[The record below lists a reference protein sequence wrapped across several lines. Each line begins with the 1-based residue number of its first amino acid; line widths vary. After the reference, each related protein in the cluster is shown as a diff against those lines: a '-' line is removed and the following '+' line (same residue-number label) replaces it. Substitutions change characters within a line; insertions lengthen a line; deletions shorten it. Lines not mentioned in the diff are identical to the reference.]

1 MANDDKPKLS
11 DYDITV
17 YNIKRNNMFKGT
29 ILMCII
35 YAIFAFILI
44 IAAYVSE
51 SLRTVLFERFLPFT
65 LVYIVGTIIIILIFI
80 GLIFSYKPEKLD
92 DSNQYPRVSCPDYW
106 KLEIVDDNT
115 TKNLFSRDFD
125 SSLFKYRCV
134 MDTNVFSKDR
144 IFTKNNNTTE
154 PIAADLKTEFQLT
167 GMNPNTNLGGFRV
180 AGKLTDINSNLK
192 DKGADY
198 FHLFKNINNYID
210 PVTNK
215 FTDSTLQKITTQFG
229 QADSNLRN
237 NIIDASMIMNNY
249 ALSTVNTYTNLQFS
263 TSNHDIA
270 PISWNPADAGIG
282 TKAPAL
288 HSNLNSATIVDWCN
302 ITVDLIKKKAGSD
315 STLYVH
321 VINADN
327 NKTTIVG
334 TVNLVPD
341 LSDSTSNTFNRTFT
355 TYNSIASTNLT
366 LFYPNNTT
374 PINSLFAG
382 YLSSNNAAISTA
394 SVANVTAIKDYF
406 GSDNYYVIVNI
417 LDSTYFNS
425 NITKTTLQDSNSN
438 APLICD
444 RLYPAFLANQD
455 KDTNAIR
462 CAYSAICGV
471 KWSDMH
477 CDKYVKS

>member
-1 MANDDKPKLS
+1 MAKDDKPKLS

-106 KLEIVDDNT
+106 KLEIVDDYT
-115 TKNLFSRDFD
+115 TKKLFSNDFD

-134 MDTNVFSKDR
+134 MDTDVFSKGR
-144 IFTKNNNTTE
+144 IFTKNNNPNE
-154 PIAADLKTEFQLT
+154 PIVADLKTEFRIT
-167 GMNPNTNLGGFRV
+167 GMNPNATSNGLRI
-180 AGKLTDINSNLK
+180 AGKLTDINSNLEGK
-192 DKGADY
+192 NANY

-210 PVTNK
+210 ASSN
-215 FTDSTLQKITTQFG
+215 FTDTTLKKITAKYGNEDISFK
-229 QADSNLRN
+229 NK
-237 NIIDASMIMNNY
+237 IIDASMIMNNY
-249 ALSTVNTYTNLQFS
+249 RLSGINNYDNIQFS

-270 PISWNPADAGIG
+270 PISWNIAGGVGVG
-282 TKAPAL
+282 TSAPAL
-288 HSNLNSATIVDWCN
+288 NSSSNYATIVDWCN
-302 ITVDLIKKKAGSD
+302 ITVDLIKNKTGINS
-315 STLYVH
+315 LYVH
-321 VINADN
+321 VIKEN
-327 NKTTIVG
+327 NSNTTIVG

-341 LSDSTSNTFNRTFT
+341 SSDSNIYYRTFN
-355 TYNSIASTNLT
+355 TYPDIASTNLT
-366 LFYPNNTT
+366 LFYPNNTNPT
-374 PINSLFAG
+374 NSLFAG
-382 YLSSNNAAISTA
+382 YLSSNNTA
-394 SVANVTAIKDYF
+394 VSSSLSGVTAIKTYF

-417 LDSTYFNS
+417 LDKAYFNS
-425 NITKTTLQDSNSN
+425 NITQTALQNNNSN

-477 CDKYVKS
+477 CDKYVSS

>member
-1 MANDDKPKLS
+1 MAKDDKPKLS

-115 TKNLFSRDFD
+115 TKKLFSPDYD

-134 MDTNVFSKDR
+134 MDTDVFSKRR
-144 IFTKNNNTTE
+144 IFTKNDNTTE
-154 PIAADLKTEFQLT
+154 PDASTDLKTEFRLT
-167 GMNPNTNLGGFRV
+167 GMNPNATSNGLRI
-180 AGKLTDINSNLK
+180 AAKINDINSNLEGK
-192 DKGADY
+192 NANN
-198 FHLFKNINNYID
+198 FHLFKNINNYINSS
-210 PVTNK
+210 NK
-215 FTDSTLQKITTQFG
+215 FTDSTLLNITKQLG
-229 QADSNLRN
+229 QDDSNLRN

-249 ALSTVNTYTNLQFS
+249 ALVAANNSYNNLQFS
-263 TSNHDIA
+263 TSNHDIGA
-270 PISWNPADAGIG
+270 ISWNIAAGVGVG
-282 TKAPAL
+282 TTAPAL
-288 HSNLNSATIVDWCN
+288 DPNSNYATIVDWCN
-302 ITVDLIKKKAGSD
+302 ITVDLIKNKIGISN
-315 STLYVH
+315 TLYVH
-321 VINADN
+321 VIKADN
-327 NKTTIVG
+327 SNTTIVG
-334 TVNLVPD
+334 TVKLV
-341 LSDSTSNTFNRTFT
+341 SDSSDSNIYYRAFN
-355 TYNSIASTNLT
+355 TYSNIASTYLT
-366 LFYPNNTT
+366 LFYPNNTNPT
-374 PINSLFAG
+374 NSLFAG
-382 YLSSNNAAISTA
+382 YLSSNNGAVTSSPST
-394 SVANVTAIKDYF
+394 VTEIKNYF

-417 LDSTYFNS
+417 LNKIYFNT
-425 NITKTTLQDSNSN
+425 NITTTALQTNNSN

-477 CDKYVKS
+477 CDKYVSS

>member
-1 MANDDKPKLS
+1 MAKDDKPKLS

-115 TKNLFSRDFD
+115 TKKLFSNDFD

-134 MDTNVFSKDR
+134 MDTDVFSKGR
-144 IFTKNNNTTE
+144 IFTKNDSTLPPTTNSN
-154 PIAADLKTEFQLT
+154 LSEFRIT
-167 GMNPNTNLGGFRV
+167 GMNPNADSNGLRIP
-180 AGKLTDINSNLK
+180 AKLTNINSNLEGK
-192 DKGADY
+192 NANY

-210 PVTNK
+210 SSTNR
-215 FTDSTLQKITTQFG
+215 FIDTTLKNITAKLG
-229 QADSNLRN
+229 QDDINLRN

-249 ALSTVNTYTNLQFS
+249 DLSTANTYRNLQF
-263 TSNHDIA
+263 TTNNHDIGS
-270 PISWNPADAGIG
+270 ISWNPAPVGVGTTGPSLDAN
-282 TKAPAL
+282 
-288 HSNLNSATIVDWCN
+288 SNYATIVDWCN

-315 STLYVH
+315 SPLNVH
-321 VINADN
+321 VIKDN
-327 NKTTIVG
+327 NTSIIVG
-334 TVNLVPD
+334 TVKLVAD
-341 LSDSTSNTFNRTFT
+341 SSDSNTYYRAFETNT
-355 TYNSIASTNLT
+355 IASTNLT
-366 LFYPNNTT
+366 LYYPNNTNSPT
-374 PINSLFAG
+374 NSLYVG
-382 YLSSNNAAISTA
+382 YLSPNAAAGSA
-394 SVANVTAIKDYF
+394 ANVTTIKTYF

-417 LDSTYFNS
+417 LDKTYFNS
-425 NITKTTLQDSNSN
+425 NITKSTLQSNSCN

-477 CDKYVKS
+477 CDKYVSS

>member
-1 MANDDKPKLS
+1 MAKDDKPKLS

-115 TKNLFSRDFD
+115 TKKLFSNDFD

-134 MDTNVFSKDR
+134 MDTDVFSKGR
-144 IFTKNNNTTE
+144 IFTKNNSIID
-154 PIAADLKTEFQLT
+154 PIAADLKTEFRIT
-167 GMNPNTNLGGFRV
+167 GMNPNADLNGLRNAANLTN
-180 AGKLTDINSNLK
+180 INSNLEGK
-192 DKGADY
+192 NANY
-198 FHLFKNINNYID
+198 FHLFKNINNYINSS
-210 PVTNK
+210 NK
-215 FTDSTLQKITTQFG
+215 FTDSTLSNITKQLG
-229 QADSNLRN
+229 QDDSNLRN

-249 ALSTVNTYTNLQFS
+249 ALTATTYNNLQFS
-263 TSNHDIA
+263 NSNHDIGA
-270 PISWNPADAGIG
+270 ISWNITGGVGIG
-282 TKAPAL
+282 SGVPV
-288 HSNLNSATIVDWCN
+288 LNASANSVTIVDWRN
-302 ITVDLIKKKAGSD
+302 ITVDSIKNRNGS
-315 STLYVH
+315 SNSLNVH
-321 VINADN
+321 VIKDN
-327 NKTTIVG
+327 NSTTIIVG

-341 LSDSTSNTFNRTFT
+341 SSDSTSNTYYRTFT
-355 TYNSIASTNLT
+355 TSTITSNNLT
-366 LFYPNNTT
+366 LYYPTNTNSPT
-374 PINSLFAG
+374 NSLFAG
-382 YLSSNNAAISTA
+382 YLSPDAAA
-394 SVANVTAIKDYF
+394 ANLAGVTAIKDYF
-406 GSDNYYVIVNI
+406 GSDKYVIVNI
-417 LDSTYFNS
+417 LDNTYFNS
-425 NITKTTLQDSNSN
+425 NITTDALKATGSN

-477 CDKYVKS
+477 CDKYASS

>member
-106 KLEIVDDNT
+106 KLEIVDDYT
-115 TKNLFSRDFD
+115 TKKLFSSDFD
-125 SSLFKYRCV
+125 SSLFKYKCV

-144 IFTKNNNTTE
+144 IFTKNNN
-154 PIAADLKTEFQLT
+154 PYDPNANDLITEFRLT
-167 GMNPNTNLGGFRV
+167 GMNPNATSNGLRIP
-180 AGKLTDINSNLK
+180 GKLTDINSNLK

-210 PVTNK
+210 SSNK
-215 FTDSTLQKITTQFG
+215 FTDSTLSNITKQLG
-229 QADSNLRN
+229 QDDSNLRN

-249 ALSTVNTYTNLQFS
+249 ELSTVDTYTNLQYS
-263 TSNHDIA
+263 TNNHDIGA
-270 PISWNPADAGIG
+270 ISWNAASVGIG
-282 TKAPAL
+282 TAPTL
-288 HSNLNSATIVDWCN
+288 HSNLNSATIVEWSN
-302 ITVDLIKKKAGSD
+302 ITVDLIKNKTGINTS
-315 STLYVH
+315 LNVH
-321 VINADN
+321 VIKDDN
-327 NKTTIVG
+327 TSKIVG
-334 TVNLVPD
+334 IVNLVAD
-341 LSDSTSNTFNRTFT
+341 SSDSTSNTFYRIFT
-355 TYNSIASTNLT
+355 TSTTITSNNLT
-366 LFYPNNTT
+366 LYYPNNSNSPT
-374 PINSLFAG
+374 NSLYVG
-382 YLSSNNAAISTA
+382 YLSPKLEATTLTE
-394 SVANVTAIKDYF
+394 VTDIKNYF
-406 GSDNYYVIVNI
+406 GSDNYVILNI
-417 LDSTYFNS
+417 LDTTYFNS
-425 NITKTTLQDSNSN
+425 NITKTVLQLNTSN

>member
-1 MANDDKPKLS
+1 MAKDDKPKLS

-106 KLEIVDDNT
+106 KLEIVDDYT
-115 TKNLFSRDFD
+115 TKKLFSNDFD

-134 MDTNVFSKDR
+134 MDTDVFSKGR
-144 IFTKNNNTTE
+144 IFTKNNSIID
-154 PIAADLKTEFQLT
+154 PIAADLKTEFRIT
-167 GMNPNTNLGGFRV
+167 GMNPNADLNGLRNAANLTN
-180 AGKLTDINSNLK
+180 INSNLEGK
-192 DKGADY
+192 NANY
-198 FHLFKNINNYID
+198 FHLFKNINNYINSS
-210 PVTNK
+210 NK
-215 FTDSTLQKITTQFG
+215 FTDSTLSNITKQLG
-229 QADSNLRN
+229 QDDSNLRN

-249 ALSTVNTYTNLQFS
+249 ALTATTYNNLQFS
-263 TSNHDIA
+263 NSNHDIGA
-270 PISWNPADAGIG
+270 ISWNITGGVGIG
-282 TKAPAL
+282 SGVPV
-288 HSNLNSATIVDWCN
+288 LNASANSVTIVDWRN
-302 ITVDLIKKKAGSD
+302 ITVDSIKNRNGS
-315 STLYVH
+315 SNSLNVH
-321 VINADN
+321 VIKDN
-327 NKTTIVG
+327 NSTTIIVG

-341 LSDSTSNTFNRTFT
+341 SSDSTSNTYYRTFT
-355 TYNSIASTNLT
+355 TSTITSNNLT
-366 LFYPNNTT
+366 LYYPTNTNSPT
-374 PINSLFAG
+374 NSLFAG
-382 YLSSNNAAISTA
+382 YLSPDAAA
-394 SVANVTAIKDYF
+394 ANLAGVTAIKDYF
-406 GSDNYYVIVNI
+406 GSDKYVIVNI
-417 LDSTYFNS
+417 LDNTYFNS
-425 NITKTTLQDSNSN
+425 NITTDALKATGSN

-477 CDKYVKS
+477 CDKYASS

>member
-44 IAAYVSE
+44 ITAYVSE

-80 GLIFSYKPEKLD
+80 GLIFSYKPEKID

-106 KLEIVDDNT
+106 KLEIVDDYT
-115 TKNLFSRDFD
+115 TKKLFSNEYD
-125 SSLFKYRCV
+125 SSLFKYKCV

-144 IFTKNNNTTE
+144 IFTKNNNPDDLNGGT
-154 PIAADLKTEFQLT
+154 DLKTEFRLT

-210 PVTNK
+210 PATNK

-249 ALSTVNTYTNLQFS
+249 ELSTVNTYTNLQFS

-270 PISWNPADAGIG
+270 PISWNIAGGVGIG
-282 TKAPAL
+282 TSAPAL
-288 HSNLNSATIVDWCN
+288 NANSNYATIVDWCN

-315 STLYVH
+315 SPLNVH
-321 VINADN
+321 VIKDN
-327 NKTTIVG
+327 NTTTTIVG
-334 TVNLVPD
+334 TVNLVAD
-341 LSDSTSNTFNRTFT
+341 LSDSNTYYRTFNTNT
-355 TYNSIASTNLT
+355 NISSTNLT
-366 LFYPNNTT
+366 LYYPNNSNSPT
-374 PINSLFAG
+374 NSLYVG
-382 YLSSNNAAISTA
+382 YLSPNAAAADLSG
-394 SVANVTAIKDYF
+394 VAAIKTYF

-425 NITKTTLQDSNSN
+425 NITKTALQDNNSN